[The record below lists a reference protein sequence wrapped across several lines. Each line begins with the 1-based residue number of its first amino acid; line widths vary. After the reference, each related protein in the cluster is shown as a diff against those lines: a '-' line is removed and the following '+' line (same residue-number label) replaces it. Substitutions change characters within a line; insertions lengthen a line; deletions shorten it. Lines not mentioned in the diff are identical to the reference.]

1 MKRMSAGRRPSG
13 PQIIARRQAN
23 QVVGWTTDM
32 RRRLL
37 TPLRESAMLRVSSNM
52 TVSRNKRLI
61 EEALGRFPPGWRLG
75 AIEPWEPMFDGAV
88 ELRAPD
94 GRTSRF
100 VFEIKQ
106 AVEPRD
112 VDRVATQLSRLPS
125 GSHPLLL
132 APYLSPRSR
141 DLLRD
146 RGISHADGTGN
157 LWIAA
162 DSVYVER
169 AGSLRGQVARG
180 AHADEERT
188 PRRSLRGPS
197 TARVVRYLCD
207 GAGPPRVRAI
217 ASATGVDPGS
227 VSRIMHLLER
237 EAFVRRENLAI
248 VEVDWKALIVRWGE
262 DLAKDRVRESYL
274 APRGLDHVSARLR
287 NVNFPYALTGSSAA
301 AAIAPA
307 AAVGALDV
315 YVEDIDIAARALAL
329 REGSGLGNV
338 RLIEAFDPVVFERT
352 MERDGLVLAAPSQ
365 VAADLVTLPRRS
377 ADELAA
383 MLEWMEQNAHG

>member
-1 MKRMSAGRRPSG
+1 
-13 PQIIARRQAN
+13 
-23 QVVGWTTDM
+23 
-32 RRRLL
+32 
-37 TPLRESAMLRVSSNM
+37 
-52 TVSRNKRLI
+52 
-61 EEALGRFPPGWRLG
+61 
-75 AIEPWEPMFDGAV
+75 MFDGAV
-88 ELRAPD
+88 DLRAPD

-106 AVEPRD
+106 AVEPRN
-112 VDRVATQLSRLPS
+112 VDRVASQFSQLPS
-125 GSHPLLL
+125 GSHPLVL

-141 DLLRD
+141 DLLRG

-162 DSVYVER
+162 GSVYVER
-169 AGSLRGQVARG
+169 LGSVRGRVPRG
-180 AHADEERT
+180 ARADEERT
-188 PRRSLRGPS
+188 PRRSLRGHS

-217 ASATGVDPGS
+217 AAATGVDPGS
-227 VSRIMHLLER
+227 VSRILHLLER
-237 EAFVRRENLAI
+237 EAFVRRDEAGI
-248 VEVDWKALIVRWGE
+248 SEVAWKALIVRWGE

-274 APRGLDHVSARLR
+274 APRGLDHVLARLK
-287 NVNFPYALTGSSAA
+287 NATFPYALTGSSAA

-307 AAVGALDV
+307 AASAALDV

-352 MERDGLVLAAPSQ
+352 IEREGLVLAAPSQ
-365 VAADLVTLPRRS
+365 VAADLVTLPHRS

-383 MLEWMEQNAHG
+383 ILEWMEQNAPGWRR